1 MWICGDLSVIGSAL
15 AWGSNLAFIP
25 VKMGMV
31 DVYFCKRQNKIQ
43 KGIIVMENGRQEIET
58 RELPSITQ

>member
-1 MWICGDLSVIGSAL
+1 MTYQSLAVHYL
-15 AWGSNLAFIP
+15 QYVAWGSNLAFIT
-25 VKMGMV
+25 VKIGSV
-31 DVYFCKRQNKIQ
+31 DVCFCKRQNKIQ